1 MEDMKEAVVT
11 IRMKRSDKF
20 EDQSKWST
28 GQLKFYHEYFLDNYL
43 HLNKTNIKNYERDI
57 EGIDMELYK
66 TFFITFDSTKLNL
79 FNINNPV
86 KNRPS
91 SRDKGKKEKVVVP
104 ICGK

>member
-1 MEDMKEAVVT
+1 M
-11 IRMKRSDKF
+11 SF
-20 EDQSKWST
+20 
-28 GQLKFYHEYFLDNYL
+28 FLDNYL
-43 HLNKTNIKNYERDI
+43 HLNKTYIKNYERYI

-91 SRDKGKKEKVVVP
+91 SRDKGKKGES
-104 ICGK
+104 CGTNLWQITSPK